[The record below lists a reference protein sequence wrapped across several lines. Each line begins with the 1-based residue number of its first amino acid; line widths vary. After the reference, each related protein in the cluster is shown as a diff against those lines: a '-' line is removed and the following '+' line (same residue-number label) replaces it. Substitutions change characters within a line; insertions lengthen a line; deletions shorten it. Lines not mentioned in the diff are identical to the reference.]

1 MAEAGGIKIRN
12 LHAEVQAR
20 LLAESGLAAMTATRP
35 GVRASVVLNLPA
47 NVANGDVFTVDGTT
61 FEIDIINTDSGVNT
75 VDSALGVLADEAVS
89 LLTLSAAPATA
100 IDAGNLVRVESE
112 IMKVA
117 RKLSTT
123 QYVVIRGRCGTAIAA
138 HLQNLDV
145 IVSDAAPASNVP
157 VGLVTTLTPAVAGP
171 AIIEEFNNLAAGGER
186 ATAKAPP
193 TTLTDEF
200 QALPSALGLGAGQ
213 EILFVA
219 REAGANLAAVSEE
232 FANSTDNVWSA
243 ATFTGGVDPAVL
255 GVAVAVRV
263 PTAVEEL
270 LGQMHVALPFTP
282 RAIIVEMKITS
293 TGQRVFFNGAVLNG
307 YVESTDATLPATI
320 VTLRNV
326 GPASTA
332 YITPFAVTHTITVI
346 ALE

>member
-1 MAEAGGIKIRN
+1 MAETGGIKIRN

-35 GVRASVVLNLPA
+35 GVRASNVLNLPA

-75 VDSALGVLADEAVS
+75 VDAAAGALADEAVS
-89 LLTLSAAPATA
+89 LVTLSAAPATP
-100 IDAGNLVRVESE
+100 ILAGALIRVENE
-112 IMKVA
+112 IMKVS

-123 QYVVIRGRCGTAIAA
+123 QYVVIRGRCGTTIAT

-145 IVSDAAPASNVP
+145 FVSDAAPASNVP

-171 AIIEEFNNLAAGGER
+171 AIIEEFNNLAAGAER
-186 ATAKAPP
+186 ASSLAPP

-200 QALPSALGLGAGQ
+200 QALPASLGLDAGQ
-213 EILFVA
+213 QILFVA
-219 REAGANLAAVSEE
+219 REAGANTAAVSEE

-243 ATFTGGVDPAVL
+243 ATFTGGVDAAVL

-270 LGQMHVALPFTP
+270 LGELHVAFPFTP
-282 RAIIVEMKITS
+282 RAVTVEMTITA
-293 TGQRVFFNGAVLNG
+293 TGQRVFFAGQVHIG
-307 YVESTDATLPATI
+307 YIESTDAVLPDTI
-320 VTLRNV
+320 VTLRNE
-326 GPASTA
+326 GAASTA
-332 YITPFAVTHTITVI
+332 YIAPFSVSHTVKVI
-346 ALE
+346 AYE